1 MKIFIKTS
9 RGGRIKRGYYLY
21 VLECTTENDK
31 KISRSNLETM
41 KAIEDT
47 TEARLTLM
55 ALTEAIS
62 RIKVDNFVEVDVD
75 VGNAG
80 IYMALA
86 NHWYDRWAV
95 REFEDIKN
103 ADLWKAYRE
112 ETQKHPRCAFRLVKP
127 GEYNEYSSWLEFNI
141 KKREEKAKCR

>member
-9 RGGRIKRGYYLY
+9 RGGRIKKGYYIY
-21 VLECTTENDK
+21 VLEYKTEDGK
-31 KISRSNLETM
+31 VISRSNLETM
-41 KAIEDT
+41 RPVEDT

-75 VGNAG
+75 VGNPG
-80 IYMALA
+80 IYRAFA
-86 NHWYDRWAV
+86 NHWYDRWAA

-112 ETQKHPRCAFRLVKP
+112 EVQQHSRCAFTLTKP
-127 GEYNEYSSWLEFNI
+127 GEYNEYSSWLDFNI
-141 KKREEKAKCR
+141 KRKENEKCK